1 MSKNNLRS
9 ESGQIMSRL
18 MRELFILC
26 RCHFPRVGPSGANPL
41 SLASS
46 LGQSCTNHH
55 FLVPQLS
62 FQLLLL
68 SSKEFYKIGE
78 KGESEYEYFWT
89 SGSFYPINTESPLQV
104 WSNGKAGSSKH
115 VTRVHLCYPFVYLL
129 HHLCCLLAWV
139 RVSKTSAGIFIV

>member
-1 MSKNNLRS
+1 MKNNWSVRKKTENGYCCYACGTCKTAIYLVAMRINKNNLRS

-55 FLVPQLS
+55 FFQPQSSRLLFS
-62 FQLLLL
+62 FP
-68 SSKEFYKIGE
+68 KIP
-78 KGESEYEYFWT
+78 KKNPKIST
-89 SGSFYPINTESPLQV
+89 
-104 WSNGKAGSSKH
+104 
-115 VTRVHLCYPFVYLL
+115 HLP
-129 HHLCCLLAWV
+129 HHLANLAPTITFPSKALVTLLQP
-139 RVSKTSAGIFIV
+139 S